1 MFLVGLSER
10 ILLTTIYL
18 LTHSPPRPI
27 AMGGCQIGTRPPV
40 GGDRAGEWED
50 ANTTSG
56 PIDRALAWIL
66 VSLFVSSR

>member
-1 MFLVGLSER
+1 
-10 ILLTTIYL
+10 
-18 LTHSPPRPI
+18 
-27 AMGGCQIGTRPPV
+27 MGGCQIGTRPPV

-66 VSLFVSSR
+66 VSLFDSSRCDRPAQPMKRLEFTASAWKSHPSL